1 MNRMTLCAA
10 GLALV
15 AGAAG
20 APGVTIAQEQER
32 IGAFRYWSAFTS
44 QRPEGKICWAATKP
58 SDKDFSGKDR
68 GDVFLMITIYPDT
81 GVDTEVSVLSG
92 YQYDESRTVQAKIGS
107 QNFSFFAVKDGAWLE
122 TRNEERQIV
131 TAMRKGAKATVTGY
145 ADGGGRSTDTFSLL
159 GFTAAY
165 NAAKKACG
173 V

>member
-10 GLALV
+10 ALAL

-20 APGVTIAQEQER
+20 ASSVATAQEQER

-44 QRPEGKICWAATKP
+44 QRPEGKVCWAATKP
-58 SDKDFSGKDR
+58 SDQDFGGKNR
-68 GDVFLMITIYPDT
+68 GEVFLMITVYPDT
-81 GVDTEVSVLSG
+81 GVDTEVSILSG
-92 YQYDESRTVQAKIGS
+92 YEYDESRTVQAKIGS

-122 TRNEERQIV
+122 TRNEEQQIV
-131 TAMRKGAKATVTGY
+131 NAMRKGAKATVTGY
-145 ADGGGRSTDTFSLL
+145 ASGGGRSTDTFSLL

-173 V
+173 R

>member
-10 GLALV
+10 ALALV
-15 AGAAG
+15 GAVG
-20 APGVTIAQEQER
+20 APGAATAQEQER

-44 QRPEGKICWAATKP
+44 QRPEGKVCWAATKP
-58 SDKDFSGKDR
+58 SDKDFNGSGR
-68 GDVFLMITIYPDT
+68 GDVFLMITVYPDS
-81 GVDTEVSVLSG
+81 GVDTEVSILSG

-131 TAMRKGAKATVTGY
+131 AAMRKGAKATVTGY
-145 ADGGGRSTDTFSLL
+145 AEGGGRSTDTFSLL
-159 GFTAAY
+159 GFTKAY
-165 NAAKKACG
+165 AAAKKACG